1 MADLLIRGGTLA
13 DGTGGPLVEADIA
26 IEHGRISAIGPNL
39 PGGREEIDARQLL
52 VTPGFVDIHTHFDG
66 QACWDERL
74 WPSSLHGVTTAVMGN
89 CGVGFAPVRAGD
101 HDRLVELMEGVEDIP
116 GVTLHEGLAW
126 NWESFGD
133 YLDVLERGRRD
144 IDIAAQLPHGALR
157 LYVMGERAMALEP
170 ATETEID
177 RMRALTR
184 EAVAAGA
191 IGFSSSRSLNHKTV
205 AGDPTPSLRA
215 GEAELAGIARGM
227 ADAGHGV
234 LQFISD
240 FAPDVDA
247 EFAMLE
253 RVAALSGRPIS
264 ISLAQRHSR
273 NGNAWRR
280 MLERVEAANARGVP
294 FLAQVAPRQI
304 GVLFGFM
311 TSRHPFVTCPS
322 FRALGDLP
330 VTGQVAALRE
340 PSRRAA
346 ILAEAGAADVD
357 VIGNLRIDYERI
369 FALGDPPDYEPDPS
383 RSIAARARAAG
394 VSALALAYDEML
406 ARDGTGL
413 LLAPFANYNDG
424 NLDCCGEMLAHPYAV
439 PGLGDGGA
447 HVGIIC
453 DGSFPTFTLAHWGLR
468 RAHGRLPVEAL
479 VERLT
484 SRTARAVGLTD
495 RGRLAVGMK
504 ADVNVI
510 DPDTLGVAAPEI
522 RFDLPAGGRRFH
534 QRATGYRATIVS
546 GRVTYRDGEPTGE
559 LPGALARAGAKAG
572 AAT

>member
-1 MADLLIRGGTLA
+1 MADQVIRGGTIA
-13 DGTGGPLVEADIA
+13 DGTGAPLFEADIA
-26 IEHGRISAIGPNL
+26 IEHGRISAIGRKL
-39 PGGREEIDARQLL
+39 PAGEQEIDARHLL

-66 QACWDERL
+66 QACWDEHL

-101 HDRLVELMEGVEDIP
+101 RDRLVELMEGVEDIP
-116 GVTLHEGLAW
+116 GVTLHEGLRW
-126 NWESFGD
+126 NWESFGQ
-133 YLDVLERGRRD
+133 YLDVIGARARD

-157 LYVMGERAMALEP
+157 LYVMGDRAMALEP
-170 ATETEID
+170 ADEVEIA
-177 RMRALTR
+177 RMRELTR
-184 EAVAAGA
+184 QAMVAGA
-191 IGFSSSRSLNHKTV
+191 IGFSSSRSLNHKSV

-215 GEAELAGIARGM
+215 EEAELAGIAMGL

-240 FAPDVDA
+240 FAPDADA

-253 RVAALSGRPIS
+253 RIARQSGRPIS

-273 NGNAWRR
+273 NSDAWRR
-280 MLERVEAANARGVP
+280 MLGRIEAANEHGVS

-304 GVLFGFM
+304 GVLFGLM
-311 TSRHPFVTCPS
+311 TSRNPFANCPT
-322 FRALGDLP
+322 FMALHGLDARDK
-330 VTGQVAALRE
+330 AAAMRD
-340 PSRRAA
+340 PARRTA
-346 ILAEAGAADVD
+346 ILAEALASEVD
-357 VIGNLRIDYERI
+357 VIGNLRIDFERI

-383 RSIAARARAAG
+383 QALAARARAAG
-394 VSALALAYDEML
+394 VSPHEIAYDAML
-406 ARDGTGL
+406 ERDGTGL

-424 NLDCCGEMLAHPYAV
+424 NLDCCGEMLAHPYTV

-468 RAHGRLPVEAL
+468 RKQGRLPIEML

-484 SRTARAVGLTD
+484 ARTARAVGLTD
-495 RGRLAVGMK
+495 RGRIAVGLK
-504 ADVNVI
+504 ADLNII
-510 DPDTLGVAAPEI
+510 DPDALGIAAPEI

-534 QRATGYRATIVS
+534 QRATGYRATMVS
-546 GRVTYRDGEPTGE
+546 GRVTYRDGQPSGA
-559 LPGALARAGAKAG
+559 LPGALIRAGARAGMRA
-572 AAT
+572 